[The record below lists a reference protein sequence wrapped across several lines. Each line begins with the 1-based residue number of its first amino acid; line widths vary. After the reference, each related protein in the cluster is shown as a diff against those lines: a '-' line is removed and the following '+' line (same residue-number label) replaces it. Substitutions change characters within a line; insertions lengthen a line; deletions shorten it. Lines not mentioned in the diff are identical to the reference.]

1 MARKFRSNLRG
12 REGLLLVTSLLVAG
26 IIWLLSNLSRDYSG
40 IITVPVVAECNIQG
54 HSNLSSNSVTVSA
67 RCRTNGFRLLR
78 EGTRQSRRPVQ
89 VRFTR
94 GDLRYLSGN
103 RYFIAGNAKNN
114 YLEQFFGDEVTVEA
128 FVSDSLVFDFP
139 VENHK
144 RVPVEFSGD
153 ISYRSQYMAS
163 GPMRLVPDSVT
174 VYGEKARLDAV
185 DHVKTTP
192 IILDDVHASQHGAL
206 RLRGIKGVRISD
218 GEVSYELP
226 VSRYV
231 ELRSTLPV
239 AVRNAPPGHHLQ
251 VFPSQATVV
260 LHCAF
265 PVGRDPFETIGVYVD
280 YNDFTSS
287 LSGRC
292 IPRAGSLPSGVFNYR
307 VVPEVFDCIETE

>member
-1 MARKFRSNLRG
+1 MNLHG
-12 REGLLLVTSLLVAG
+12 REGLLLVASLLVAG

-40 IITVPVVAECNIQG
+40 IITIPVVAECNIQG

-78 EGTRQSRRPVQ
+78 ENTRKSRRPVRVQ
-89 VRFTR
+89 FAR
-94 GDLRYLSGN
+94 GDLRFLSGN
-103 RYFIAGNAKNN
+103 RYFISGNAKNN
-114 YLEQFFGDEVTVEA
+114 YLEQFFGDEVSVEA
-128 FVSDSLVFDFP
+128 FVSDSLIFEFP

-153 ISYRSQYMAS
+153 IAYRSQYMAS

-185 DHVKTTP
+185 DHVKTSQVF
-192 IILDDVHASQHGAL
+192 LDDVHESQHGAL
-206 RLRGIKGVRISD
+206 RIRGIKGVRISD

-226 VSRYV
+226 VARYV

-239 AVRNAPPGHHLQ
+239 LVRNAPVGHQLQ

-265 PVGRDPFETIGVYVD
+265 PVGRDPFESFSLYVD
-280 YNDFTSS
+280 YNDFISS

-292 IPRAGSLPSGVFNYR
+292 VPRAGTLPSGVLNYR

>member
-1 MARKFRSNLRG
+1 MARKFRLILHG
-12 REGLLLVTSLLVAG
+12 REGLLLVASLLVAG

-54 HSNLSSNSVTVSA
+54 HSNQSSNSVTVSA

-78 EGTRQSRRPVQ
+78 ENTRKSRRPVRVQ
-89 VRFTR
+89 FAR
-94 GDLRYLSGN
+94 GDLRFLSGN
-103 RYFIAGNAKNN
+103 RYFISGSAKNN

-128 FVSDSLVFDFP
+128 FVSDSLIFDFP
-139 VENHK
+139 IENHK

-153 ISYRSQYMAS
+153 VSYRSQYMAS

-174 VYGEKARLDAV
+174 VYGEKARLDGV
-185 DHVKTTP
+185 DHDKTAP
-192 IILDDVHASQHGAL
+192 VILDDVHESQHGAL
-206 RLRGIKGVRISD
+206 RIRGIKGVRISD

-231 ELRSTLPV
+231 ELRSTFPV
-239 AVRNAPPGHHLQ
+239 SVKNAPAGHQLQ

-260 LHCAF
+260 LHCTF
-265 PVGRDPFETIGVYVD
+265 PVGRDPFESFSLFVD
-280 YNDFTSS
+280 YNDFISS

-292 IPRAGSLPSGVFNYR
+292 VPRAGTLPPGVLNYR